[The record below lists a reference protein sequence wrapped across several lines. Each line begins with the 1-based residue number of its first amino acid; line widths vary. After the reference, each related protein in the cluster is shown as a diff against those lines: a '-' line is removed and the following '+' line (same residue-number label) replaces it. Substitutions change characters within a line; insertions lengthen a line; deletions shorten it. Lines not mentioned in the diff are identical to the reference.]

1 MISSSRVLVLD
12 GHPDATSLC
21 AGLAS
26 AAAEAAQARGAEVRL
41 MHLSALACDPNLAG
55 GYKTRQEM
63 EPSLV
68 AFLESVR

>member
-1 MISSSRVLVLD
+1 MTSSSSRVLVLD

-21 AGLAS
+21 AGLAT

-41 MHLSALACDPNLAG
+41 LHLSAMLFDPNLAG

-63 EPSLV
+63 EPDLV
-68 AFLESVR
+68 AFL